1 MPALYVLSVPEFQP
15 LIDYA
20 EAAAELTVLAQGDY
34 RKIECAGTVTIPRAA
49 TGMGQAVWFGAL
61 VGGFEGGILEFNE
74 NRLMIGPNIT

>member
-20 EAAAELTVLAQGDY
+20 EAAADLTVSAMGDY
-34 RKIECAGTVTIPRAA
+34 RKIEGAGTLTIPRAA

-61 VGGFEGGILEFNE
+61 VGGFEGDIIAFNE
-74 NRLMIGPNIT
+74 TQLVIGPAK